1 MWSTLRTRFR
11 AVRRKGISP
20 GSPEAYFFA
29 LACAGVA
36 ATVGFAFSYF
46 IDDITLSI
54 AFYPAVFIAALVGG
68 LQAGLAVVAISMS
81 MEWWAD
87 SQFFGDPKAA
97 LTQFFNRGLFLAAAA
112 IIIWVAEDLRHR
124 DQRLRQP
131 AEKLP
136 TFDTGVVV
144 PLPVRSQPRGVRSK
158 IGRLRHRLGSMW
170 RNALPSNSYAAYFFA
185 LTCVA
190 AATLVRIAFG
200 WFGEDV
206 LPLVCYYPIIL
217 LASLAGGFEAG
228 LAAIV
233 LSLIV
238 VGWAFVPPYYSI
250 GMPTPDQVV
259 DCELFLFASLL
270 SAWLIERHRQPAASL
285 DRKLLTKS
293 ELIAPVIVSF
303 GMVLLATLALLAAA
317 PFLGAQYLIFG
328 YLIPTTI
335 VAILYGNTFAL
346 LVSFVCGLSAAY
358 FLFPPRFNLYVDDP
372 LNVSALIIFILFAFA
387 ASKVASHLTYGA
399 RTKTADKPQE
409 NKGVLYS
416 GASGRE
422 QTGIL
427 LIHSVGGSPRELKTV
442 AAGLADRGYTVLCC
456 QLAGHGGSEEDLLA
470 SRWTDWFASAEQ
482 ALAELEKQCNVVV
495 VGGLSGGSVLAL
507 RLAALNPTRVHGLCL
522 FAPTLRYDGWAI
534 PWYSFLLM
542 LGVRAPFLRRMRF
555 TDPPP
560 YGIKDEAT
568 RAMIADTMHA
578 DESAETSAHST
589 SLGTLQESHWL
600 VRDVIRRLSSIKA
613 PAIIIHPRED
623 DISDLSNTIFLQR
636 RLGGLVECWVL
647 DDSYHLITIDRQRD
661 VVMNRTADFV
671 SFVERYA
678 VRQRPE
684 LARSR
689 PTLVGGREYPAA
701 LEPVHPAPVRSI

>member
-1 MWSTLRTRFR
+1 MRATLRNRFR
-11 AVRRKGISP
+11 AVRRRGLSS
-20 GSPEAYFFA
+20 GSLEAYFFA
-29 LACAGVA
+29 LVCAGVA
-36 ATVGFAFSYF
+36 AMVGFSFSYF

-54 AFYPAVFIAALVGG
+54 AFYPAIFIAALVGG
-68 LQAGLAVVAISMS
+68 LQAGIAVVVISMS

-87 SQFFGDPKAA
+87 SQFFGDPQAA
-97 LTQFFNRGLFLAAAA
+97 LTQFFNRGLFLVAAA
-112 IIIWVAEDLRHR
+112 IIIWVAEQLR
-124 DQRLRQP
+124 QRNQHIRQP
-131 AEKLP
+131 AEKS
-136 TFDTGVVV
+136 FSSDTDVVV
-144 PLPVRSQPRGVRSK
+144 RLPDAHQLRGAHSK
-158 IGRLRHRLGSMW
+158 TSRLRRRLGLMW
-170 RNALPSNSYAAYFFA
+170 RDGLPSNSCSAYIFA
-185 LTCVA
+185 LVCVA
-190 AATLVRIAFG
+190 AATLVRIVFG

-217 LASLAGGFEAG
+217 LASLVGGFEAG
-228 LAAIV
+228 LVAIV

-270 SAWLIERHRQPAASL
+270 SVWLIERHRHAAAGF
-285 DRKLLTKS
+285 DRNLPTKS
-293 ELIAPVIVSF
+293 ELIAPVIFAF
-303 GMVLLATLALLAAA
+303 GMVLLATLVLLAAA
-317 PFLGAQYLIFG
+317 PILGAQYLIFG

-346 LVSFVCGLSAAY
+346 LISFASGLSAAY
-358 FLFPPRFNLYVDDP
+358 FLFPPKFNLYIGDP
-372 LNVSALIIFILFAFA
+372 LDVSALIIFILIAFA

-399 RTKTADKPQE
+399 RVNTADKPRE
-409 NKGVLYS
+409 SKSVLYS

-427 LIHSVGGSPRELKTV
+427 LIHSVGGTPRELKTV
-442 AAGLADRGYTVLCC
+442 AAGLADRGYTVSCC
-456 QLAGHGGSEEDLLA
+456 QLAGHGGSEEDLLV
-470 SRWTDWFASAEQ
+470 SRWTDWFVSAEQ
-482 ALAELEKQCNVVV
+482 ALAELEKQCNVIV
-495 VGGLSGGSVLAL
+495 VGGLSGGSILAL
-507 RLAALNPTRVHGLCL
+507 RLAALNPDRIQGLCL
-522 FAPTLRYDGWAI
+522 FAPTLRYDGWAV

-542 LGVRAPFLRRMRF
+542 LGVRAPILRRMRF

-568 RAMIADTMHA
+568 RAMIADNMHA
-578 DESAETSAHST
+578 GESDETSAHST
-589 SLGTLQESHWL
+589 SLGTLQDSHWL
-600 VRDVIRRLSSIKA
+600 VRDVVRRLSSIKA

-636 RLGGLVECWVL
+636 RLGGSVECWVL
-647 DDSYHLITIDRQRD
+647 DDSYHLITIDRQLD

-689 PTLVGGREYPAA
+689 PTLVGGREYPAP
-701 LEPVHPAPVRSI
+701 LEPAHPAPGTFI

>member
-1 MWSTLRTRFR
+1 MRSALRNRFR
-11 AVRRKGISP
+11 AVRRRGISP

-29 LACAGVA
+29 LVCAGVA
-36 ATVGFAFSYF
+36 AMVGFAFSYF

-54 AFYPAVFIAALVGG
+54 AFYPAIFISALVGG
-68 LQAGLAVVAISMS
+68 LQAGIAVVAIGMS

-87 SQFFGDPKAA
+87 SQFFGDPRAA
-97 LTQFFNRGLFLAAAA
+97 LTPFFNRGLFLAAAA
-112 IIIWVAEDLRHR
+112 VIIWVAEELRRRNQHIG
-124 DQRLRQP
+124 QP
-131 AEKLP
+131 AEKSLSS
-136 TFDTGVVV
+136 DTGVVV
-144 PLPVRSQPRGVRSK
+144 PLPVRSQLRGARSK
-158 IGRLRHRLGSMW
+158 IGHLRHRLGLMW
-170 RNALPSNSYAAYFFA
+170 RNGLPSNSYAAYFCA

-190 AATLVRIAFG
+190 AATLVRVAFG

-206 LPLVCYYPIIL
+206 LPLVCYYPVIL
-217 LASLAGGFEAG
+217 VASLVGGFEVG
-228 LAAIV
+228 LAAII

-270 SAWLIERHRQPAASL
+270 SVWLIERRRHATASV
-285 DRKLLTKS
+285 DHNLLTRS
-293 ELIAPVIVSF
+293 ELIAPVIFSF
-303 GMVLLATLALLAAA
+303 GMVLLATLLLLAAA
-317 PFLGAQYLIFG
+317 PILGAQYLIFG
-328 YLIPTTI
+328 YLIPITV

-346 LVSFVCGLSAAY
+346 LISFACGLSAAY
-358 FLFPPRFNLYVDDP
+358 FLFPPKFDLYVDDT
-372 LNVSALIIFILFAFA
+372 LNVSALIVFILIAFA
-387 ASKVASHLTYGA
+387 SSKVASHLTYGG
-399 RTKTADKPQE
+399 RSDIADNRGD
-409 NKGVLYS
+409 NKSILYS

-427 LIHSVGGSPRELKTV
+427 LIHSIGGSPGELRSV
-442 AAGLADRGYTVLCC
+442 AAGLADRGYTVSCC
-456 QLAGHGGSEEDLLA
+456 QLAGHGGSEEDLLI
-470 SRWTDWFASAEQ
+470 SRWPDWYASAEQ
-482 ALAELEKQCNVVV
+482 ALAELEKHCNVVV
-495 VGGLSGGSVLAL
+495 VGGLSGGSILAL
-507 RLAALNPTRVHGLCL
+507 RLAALNPTRIHGLCL

-568 RAMIADTMHA
+568 RAMIADIMHA
-578 DESAETSAHST
+578 GESDETGAHST

-600 VRDVIRRLSSIKA
+600 VRDVVRRLSSIKA

-623 DISDLSNTIFLQR
+623 DISDLSNAIFLQR

-647 DDSYHLITIDRQRD
+647 DDSYHLITVDRQRD

-678 VRQRPE
+678 VRQWPE

-689 PTLVGGREYPAA
+689 SMLVGGREYPAP
-701 LEPVHPAPVRSI
+701 LQPVLPTPGRLI